1 MKPSVKLF
9 GTKILVSLPSK
20 AAGETKSAGGII
32 IPASAN
38 SEKDRTKWAE
48 VMLIGNE
55 VKNIKEGDVVL
66 YDMYSATGINI
77 DGADYII
84 VREEDLVAARV

>member
-20 AAGETKSAGGII
+20 TAGETKSAGGII

-38 SEKDRTKWAE
+38 SEKDRTKWAS
-48 VMLIGNE
+48 V
-55 VKNIKEGDVVL
+55 
-66 YDMYSATGINI
+66 S
-77 DGADYII
+77 
-84 VREEDLVAARV
+84 